1 MQVRLGGKYLY
12 WLRHL
17 ISPHFYYKIKQVVFI
32 KKNILKASNFKA
44 YC

>member
-32 KKNILKASNFKA
+32 KKYFEGFQF
-44 YC
+44 